1 MELLEACDVD
11 CHCRW
16 SFRTHRYNWKTTAA
30 AVIRQW
36 LFINNLKT
44 NQIWDQSLLY
54 QDMEWTKQIS
64 ITDEKDRIFRGL
76 IIKIRKKKKKWI
88 KPSSENAQIKDQ
100 KHKKMV
106 TFFTSEKPILK
117 SEKLLCSSSGMKY
130 LWMLRERGN
139 VTQQPVFVLI
149 QSMQT

>member
-54 QDMEWTKQIS
+54 QDMEWNKADLNNWWKGQNFQRS
-64 ITDEKDRIFRGL
+64 DHQNS
-76 IIKIRKKKKKWI
+76 KKENWI

-100 KHKKMV
+100 KHQKMV

-117 SEKLLCSSSGMKY
+117 SEKLLCSSSEMNC

-149 QSMQT
+149 QSMET